1 MVEICFVKVIR
12 LDHIPEAFLVFR
24 STYIGYN
31 HYSTSG
37 AYYMQSFRV
46 ANVAVYTDEFNVPS
60 STLGAIDFK
69 PMCENVAVDLQKSD
83 SDDSIE
89 DKSGSGISVT
99 SDVSISEQT
108 TSFKANVGRVRVF
121 NYENEKW

>member
-1 MVEICFVKVIR
+1 M
-12 LDHIPEAFLVFR
+12 
-24 STYIGYN
+24 
-31 HYSTSG
+31 
-37 AYYMQSFRV
+37 
-46 ANVAVYTDEFNVPS
+46 AVYTDEFNVPS

-99 SDVSISEQT
+99 SDVTVGEQT
-108 TSFKANVGRVRVF
+108 LSFKISIGRILVF
-121 NYENEKW
+121 DYENEKWELKFTDEGATQVMDSVMIYLQVLMVISLHILLRTLIPILRAQCQ